1 MLTAASYLRSV
12 APHLRWY
19 GLAVLL
25 SVLALVLMVLLK
37 PLMEHSIFF
46 LFISAVAISALY
58 GGLGPGLMATVL
70 SALAANF
77 FFLPPH
83 EVVLGGMEA
92 ALRLGIFLT
101 TGLTISWLAQS
112 QKSAEKQL
120 RARKEDLERRVDE
133 LRALEEQLKRRASY
147 DHLTDL
153 HNQASF
159 YEHLGRALSR
169 ARRRNGKVAVLF
181 IDLDDFKVVNDSLG
195 HREGDRLLREV
206 AKRLKRCL
214 READI
219 GARVGGDEFIV
230 LLEDVG
236 DASGAVRLAE
246 RFQVQLRAPFDDDV
260 LSSCY
265 RLYTSASIGIA
276 VGAGEQPE
284 ELVHAADLAMYKA
297 KRTGK
302 ARSVVFDPN
311 STTERAT

>member
-1 MLTAASYLRSV
+1 
-12 APHLRWY
+12 
-19 GLAVLL
+19 LL

-46 LFISAVAISALY
+46 LFISAVAVSALY

-83 EVVLGGMEA
+83 EVVLGGIEA

-112 QKSAEKQL
+112 QKGAAEKQL
-120 RARKEDLERRVDE
+120 RVRKEDLERRVDE
-133 LRALEEQLKRRASY
+133 LRALEEQLRRRASH

-214 READI
+214 RGADI

-230 LLEDVG
+230 LLEDVV

-246 RFQVQLRAPFDDDV
+246 RFQAQLRAPFDDDV
-260 LSSCY
+260 LSGC
-265 RLYTSASIGIA
+265 RPYTSASIGIA

-311 STTERAT
+311 STTDRAT

>member
-1 MLTAASYLRSV
+1 
-12 APHLRWY
+12 
-19 GLAVLL
+19 LL

-46 LFISAVAISALY
+46 LFISAVAVSALY

-112 QKSAEKQL
+112 QKGAAEEQL
-120 RARKEDLERRVDE
+120 RARKEDLERRVEE
-133 LRALEEQLKRRASY
+133 LRALEERLRRRASH

-206 AKRLKRCL
+206 AERLKRCL
-214 READI
+214 RGADI

-230 LLEDVG
+230 LLEDVV

-246 RFQVQLRAPFDDDV
+246 RFQAQLRAPFDDDV
-260 LSSCY
+260 LSGC
-265 RLYTSASIGIA
+265 RPYTSASIGIA

-311 STTERAT
+311 STTDRAT

>member
-1 MLTAASYLRSV
+1 MERSSLLTAASYLRSV

-25 SVLALVLMVLLK
+25 SALALVLMVLLK

-112 QKSAEKQL
+112 QKSAEEQL

-133 LRALEEQLKRRASY
+133 LRALEERLMRRASH

-206 AKRLKRCL
+206 AERLKRCL
-214 READI
+214 RGADI

-246 RFQVQLRAPFDDDV
+246 RFQAQLRAPFDDDV
-260 LSSCY
+260 LSGC

-276 VGAGEQPE
+276 VGAGEHPG
-284 ELVHAADLAMYKA
+284 EL
-297 KRTGK
+297 GQIG
-302 ARSVVFDPN
+302 
-311 STTERAT
+311 RAHV